1 MSAISGSSST
11 LKNKL
16 LWAAVIVLGTVASGV
31 VALSRGESIN
41 AAWLVIAAVCIYFVA
56 YRFYGLYISRDV
68 LRVDPARQTPSR
80 DLVSQPGEKRVT
92 GEPGLGRRNHPFAAR
107 ELSTRTGGVW
117 IEDNSGIG
125 HGQGEA
131 T

>member
-1 MSAISGSSST
+1 VSAISSSSST

-56 YRFYGLYISRDV
+56 YRFLWA
-68 LRVDPARQTPSR
+68 LH
-80 DLVSQPGEKRVT
+80 QPRCVAG
-92 GEPGLGRRNHPFAAR
+92 
-107 ELSTRTGGVW
+107 
-117 IEDNSGIG
+117 
-125 HGQGEA
+125 
-131 T
+131 